1 MNPFHISQ
9 PLLSRLVIV
18 NAAIA
23 FAHPAFCQ
31 TGTPDNAKGLLDK
44 AKQSEYE
51 RKMSLKQTE
60 LDRLTEDMKKGK
72 EQGESLQKLV
82 DSVDT
87 AIVEAAGN
95 LDRVTGQ
102 RNHQPKVAEVLG
114 MKYEAQRM
122 RVDGLKMLKAAQ
134 AKSLDAVNKHNEVLD
149 LKTTLGALE
158 MKNFAEK
165 ALSGAAEPAHA
176 DTGKKSQQ
184 LPGGEQRRNLASV
197 EKDAAIV
204 ETAAREAMQAAT
216 QKLQQADAA
225 AERAEKRRM
234 DLGVE
239 DITSLP
245 VDREGL
251 DAPAQVTPLRALKAR
266 ARR

>member
-1 MNPFHISQ
+1 MNSFHQSQ
-9 PLLSRLVIV
+9 PILSRLLIV
-18 NAAIA
+18 NAVIA
-23 FAHPAFCQ
+23 FAHPAFGQ
-31 TGTPDNAKGLLDK
+31 TGAGDNAKGLLDK

-60 LDRLTEDMKKGK
+60 LDRLSEDMKKAK
-72 EQGESLQKLV
+72 EQGEGLQKLV

-87 AIVEAAGN
+87 AIVEATGN

-114 MKYEAQRM
+114 LKYEAQRM

-134 AKSLDAVNKHNEVLD
+134 AKSLDAVKKHNEVLD

-158 MKNFAEK
+158 MKTFAEK
-165 ALSGAAEPAHA
+165 ALSGGPDTAPAEGA
-176 DTGKKSQQ
+176 KKEKA
-184 LPGGEQRRNLASV
+184 LPGGEQRKALAAA
-197 EKDAAIV
+197 EKDAATV
-204 ETAAREAMQAAT
+204 ETAAREAMFAAT

-225 AERAEKRRM
+225 AEKAEKRRM

-251 DAPAQVTPLRALKAR
+251 DSAAPVAPIKP
-266 ARR
+266 RRR

>member
-1 MNPFHISQ
+1 MNPLHKSLPI
-9 PLLSRLVIV
+9 LSRFLIV

-31 TGTPDNAKGLLDK
+31 TGAPDNAKGLLDK

-60 LDRLTEDMKKGK
+60 LDRLSEDMKKAK
-72 EQGESLQKLV
+72 EQAESLQKLV

-87 AIVEAAGN
+87 AIVEATGH

-102 RNHQPKVAEVLG
+102 RNHQPKVAEVIGL
-114 MKYEAQRM
+114 KFEAQRM

-134 AKSLDAVNKHNEVLD
+134 AKALDAVNKHNEVLD
-149 LKTTLGALE
+149 LKTTLGAVE
-158 MKNFAEK
+158 MKAFAEK
-165 ALSGAAEPAHA
+165 ALSGGADSAPLIGDAA
-176 DTGKKSQQ
+176 KKDKA
-184 LPGGEQRRNLASV
+184 LPGSEVRKNLATA
-197 EKDAAIV
+197 EKDAALV

-225 AERAEKRRM
+225 AEKAEKRRM

-251 DAPAQVTPLRALKAR
+251 DTPAVVAPIKAR
-266 ARR
+266 PKR

>member
-1 MNPFHISQ
+1 MNPFHQSQ
-9 PLLSRLVIV
+9 PLLSRLLIV
-18 NAAIA
+18 NAALA
-23 FAHPAFCQ
+23 FVHPAFAQ
-31 TGTPDNAKGLLDK
+31 TGAADNAKGLLDK

-51 RKMSLKQTE
+51 RKMGLKQTE
-60 LDRLTEDMKKGK
+60 LDRLSEDMKKGK
-72 EQGESLQKLV
+72 EQGEGLQKLV

-87 AIVEAAGN
+87 AIVEAMGN

-114 MKYEAQRM
+114 LKFEAQRM

-134 AKSLDAVNKHNEVLD
+134 AKALDAVNKHNEVLD

-158 MKNFAEK
+158 MKTFAEK
-165 ALSGAAEPAHA
+165 ALSGGPDAAPA
-176 DTGKKSQQ
+176 DTGKKSS
-184 LPGGEQRRNLASV
+184 LPGSEQRRSLASA
-197 EKDAAIV
+197 EKDAATV

-216 QKLQQADAA
+216 LKLQQADATA
-225 AERAEKRRM
+225 AKAEKRRM

-251 DAPAQVTPLRALKAR
+251 DAPAPITPIKPRT
-266 ARR
+266 RR